1 MHSASVLLRNSV
13 FSSPNFKCSTVRFV
27 HNVKRVASHNRKPV
41 AKGILCYGYNS
52 HSSQNTRV
60 CSFLGGYLP
69 SQKQVGSFRLYSTAN
84 KDDPPEDEPDV
95 KVETPLFSS
104 QLPATVAVPEVWPQV
119 PVIAIN
125 RNPVF
130 PKFIKLLEVRN
141 ITIFII
147 FYLQIDRWQCCIA

>member
-13 FSSPNFKCSTVRFV
+13 ISSPNLKCSFRLV
-27 HNVKRVASHNRKPV
+27 HNVRRVASHNRKPV
-41 AKGILCYGYNS
+41 AKGVLCYGYSS
-52 HSSQNTRV
+52 HSSLNARV

-69 SQKQVGSFRLYSTAN
+69 LQRQVGSFRLYSTGN
-84 KDDPPEDEPDV
+84 KDDPSEDEPDV
-95 KVETPLFSS
+95 KVEPPLFSS

-141 ITIFII
+141 IKIYNVF
-147 FYLQIDRWQCCIA
+147 LSSS